1 MSKILLLDTAFS
13 AIPIY
18 NYLIHQ
24 KHDVYVMGNRAND
37 ALAIKAGNKWINQNY
52 SQVDAVKRIF
62 SDLSFE
68 YIVPG
73 CTDLSLEV
81 CQQVNDSLG
90 TLDSSETYQHI
101 GDKDKFRNLC
111 GKLGIRSPQ
120 TVNIDEFPK
129 SGRYIFKPVD
139 AYSGKGI
146 TTVDGNDQG
155 SINKADKAAKL
166 ASPSQRSL
174 CEEFIEG
181 QLYSYTSFLVNQ
193 NVVDSFT
200 VIEGSSSNPFA
211 VDTSYVIYDFP
222 LETLNKL
229 KKDVEAIA
237 QHLQL
242 VDGLFHLQF
251 ILSVDTPYFIEA
263 TRRCPGDLY
272 SKLIEY
278 STGYD
283 YAGKFASTYI
293 DEVYETKTTLKN
305 SIVRHTVSSQTTSFY
320 DGLEF
325 TNSSTVKAF
334 YPLLGLGS
342 LMLPNQETRVGILF
356 LEHEN
361 THELYQKLLERNQ
374 LILN

>member
-18 NYLIHQ
+18 NHLINQ
-24 KHDVYVMGNRAND
+24 KHDVYVMGNRSND
-37 ALAIKAGNKWINQNY
+37 ALAIQAGEKWINQNY
-52 SQVDAVKRIF
+52 SQVSDVKRIF
-62 SDLSFE
+62 SDFCFD

-81 CQQVNDSLG
+81 CQQVNQKPE
-90 TLDSSETYQHI
+90 TLDSSTTYQHI
-101 GDKDKFRNLC
+101 GDKDKFRSLC
-111 GKLGIRSPQ
+111 STLGIASPQ
-120 TVNIDEFPK
+120 TVNIDEFPRN
-129 SGRYIFKPVD
+129 GRYIFKPVD

-146 TTVDGNDQG
+146 TTVDGYDLE
-155 SINKADKAAKL
+155 SINKADNAAKFV
-166 ASPSQRSL
+166 SPTQRSL

-181 QLYSYTSFLVNQ
+181 QLYSYTSFLVNHK
-193 NVVDSFT
+193 VSDSYT
-200 VIEGSSSNPFA
+200 VMEGSSSNPFA
-211 VDTSYVIYDFP
+211 VDTSYVTYDFP
-222 LETLNKL
+222 LEISKRLEQG
-229 KKDVEAIA
+229 VEAIA
-237 QHLQL
+237 EHLQL

-251 ILSVDTPYFIEA
+251 ILSGNTPYFIEA

-283 YAGKFASTYI
+283 YAGKFASTFIGENYQ
-293 DEVYETKTTLKN
+293 TRATHKN
-305 SIVRHTVSSQTTSFY
+305 TIVRHTVSSRSTSFY

-325 TNSSTVKAF
+325 TNNTAVKAF
-334 YPLLGLGS
+334 YPLLGLGN

-356 LEHEN
+356 LEDN
-361 THELYQKLLERNQ
+361 NAHELYQNLLERNQ